1 MVEIPDTVHY
11 GEHVYRD
18 ENIPE
23 AFAQYFKTKVHDI
36 AESTKIDES
45 IFNGTRQINSNNEFF
60 MTEIKVRE
68 VLSTLKIKNCEG
80 ADRLPLRILN
90 EGAEILNKPLSRLFK
105 LIYRQSPMFSLV
117 TKNILYEY

>member
-1 MVEIPDTVHY
+1 
-11 GEHVYRD
+11 
-18 ENIPE
+18 
-23 AFAQYFKTKVHDI
+23 
-36 AESTKIDES
+36 
-45 IFNGTRQINSNNEFF
+45 

-105 LIYRQSPMFSLV
+105 LIYRQSPVKSPDIKTL
-117 TKNILYEY
+117 